1 MVIYFYVFKDIY
13 NKINCQMIL
22 TEKELNEA
30 KNKDIE
36 KIVQEIVECSNLYF
50 EGQKLLSENK
60 ISKSEV
66 DSINEGLWEKVKYG
80 LSKLGR
86 YKVGGKLTGR
96 GKIDQDT
103 AAKIQSILDKK
114 GNEVIKILNSKIK
127 EENPEF
133 PNNEKGEQFLKTVME
148 IATVYD
154 SIVEATKKNPE
165 EEGYLPIDAANTV
178 IEDLAEYVKKYLDV
192 DLKAAYSVMDS
203 EKEKVDSDSKEEL
216 LTDEVD
222 DIKED
227 EHSDVRDKLQAK
239 KGEGDKKRDSER
251 MKTLKSNKLPLLLA
265 GIGASMGAF
274 SWLANTEWFK
284 HLFDENFSFTDTE
297 HIKGIIQTKTEVLN
311 DIKPGEGVYK
321 LLGRVTEHNLDA
333 NSSPSEMVEAL
344 KQIGGGDAN
353 KGVDLLC
360 QDGGVMMKPSEAAKG
375 LHDLVNNPDQYNNLG
390 DMFKGTASGTGKLV
404 EPGTGLNTTSYG
416 TIAGR
421 SLTSMLVKSL
431 PTIITKVVIKT
442 GVKTGAGYAA
452 AKGFGAALGPIGIA
466 LVSAGVLVKAMRM
479 KGQKQSRA
487 KTLNDL
493 FQSIQPIK
501 GTQENIPVLPERP
514 EPNGE
519 EPKGK
524 EKPIN
529 GGENVPT
536 PAPTIPQDFLKG
548 NRNMQLAYL
557 SELFLPQGKGL
568 WDSLGLKR
576 GTVIPS
582 GFLDAALGQ
591 GKKDSGKYLK
601 AYYNH
606 LKKEDSFTK
615 DPGNSGAWVAKV
627 KANETQAL
635 IKWVRNTRKNI
646 GSFLSAL
653 NKEFPEFSIGK
664 RAKAKTVRPGK
675 RGEAMGTSGINDSI
689 ENRLGNLLTEDI
701 NLGGSASKAG
711 FDKKMFMKNLPQFME
726 MISSMYYGIKGSKL
740 TYDKEGVL
748 KVCKPFGCK
757 TGSGSGYKKTK
768 SDDYVLQP
776 ESKISSNKNLNEEI
790 SKMKDLMKRII
801 K

>member
-239 KGEGDKKRDSER
+239 KGEGDKKE
-251 MKTLKSNKLPLLLA
+251 
-265 GIGASMGAF
+265 I
-274 SWLANTEWFK
+274 
-284 HLFDENFSFTDTE
+284 
-297 HIKGIIQTKTEVLN
+297 
-311 DIKPGEGVYK
+311 
-321 LLGRVTEHNLDA
+321 
-333 NSSPSEMVEAL
+333 
-344 KQIGGGDAN
+344 
-353 KGVDLLC
+353 
-360 QDGGVMMKPSEAAKG
+360 
-375 LHDLVNNPDQYNNLG
+375 
-390 DMFKGTASGTGKLV
+390 
-404 EPGTGLNTTSYG
+404 
-416 TIAGR
+416 
-421 SLTSMLVKSL
+421 VK
-431 PTIITKVVIKT
+431 
-442 GVKTGAGYAA
+442 
-452 AKGFGAALGPIGIA
+452 
-466 LVSAGVLVKAMRM
+466 
-479 KGQKQSRA
+479 
-487 KTLNDL
+487 
-493 FQSIQPIK
+493 
-501 GTQENIPVLPERP
+501 E
-514 EPNGE
+514 
-519 EPKGK
+519 
-524 EKPIN
+524 
-529 GGENVPT
+529 
-536 PAPTIPQDFLKG
+536 
-548 NRNMQLAYL
+548 
-557 SELFLPQGKGL
+557 
-568 WDSLGLKR
+568 
-576 GTVIPS
+576 
-582 GFLDAALGQ
+582 
-591 GKKDSGKYLK
+591 
-601 AYYNH
+601 
-606 LKKEDSFTK
+606 
-615 DPGNSGAWVAKV
+615 
-627 KANETQAL
+627 
-635 IKWVRNTRKNI
+635 
-646 GSFLSAL
+646 
-653 NKEFPEFSIGK
+653 
-664 RAKAKTVRPGK
+664 
-675 RGEAMGTSGINDSI
+675 
-689 ENRLGNLLTEDI
+689 
-701 NLGGSASKAG
+701 
-711 FDKKMFMKNLPQFME
+711 
-726 MISSMYYGIKGSKL
+726 
-740 TYDKEGVL
+740 
-748 KVCKPFGCK
+748 
-757 TGSGSGYKKTK
+757 
-768 SDDYVLQP
+768 
-776 ESKISSNKNLNEEI
+776 
-790 SKMKDLMKRII
+790 
-801 K
+801 

>member
-30 KNKDIE
+30 KNKDMDAIL
-36 KIVQEIVECSNLYF
+36 KDIVECSELYF
-50 EGQKLLSENK
+50 KGQKLLSENK

-297 HIKGIIQTKTEVLN
+297 QIKDIIQTKTEVLN

-321 LLGRVTEHNLDA
+321 LLGRVTEHNLDG

-360 QDGGVMMKPSEAAKG
+360 QDGGVMMKPGEAAKG

-404 EPGTGLNTTSYG
+404 EPGTVLNTT
-416 TIAGR
+416 
-421 SLTSMLVKSL
+421 
-431 PTIITKVVIKT
+431 
-442 GVKTGAGYAA
+442 
-452 AKGFGAALGPIGIA
+452 
-466 LVSAGVLVKAMRM
+466 
-479 KGQKQSRA
+479 
-487 KTLNDL
+487 
-493 FQSIQPIK
+493 
-501 GTQENIPVLPERP
+501 
-514 EPNGE
+514 
-519 EPKGK
+519 
-524 EKPIN
+524 
-529 GGENVPT
+529 
-536 PAPTIPQDFLKG
+536 
-548 NRNMQLAYL
+548 
-557 SELFLPQGKGL
+557 
-568 WDSLGLKR
+568 
-576 GTVIPS
+576 
-582 GFLDAALGQ
+582 
-591 GKKDSGKYLK
+591 
-601 AYYNH
+601 
-606 LKKEDSFTK
+606 
-615 DPGNSGAWVAKV
+615 
-627 KANETQAL
+627 
-635 IKWVRNTRKNI
+635 
-646 GSFLSAL
+646 
-653 NKEFPEFSIGK
+653 
-664 RAKAKTVRPGK
+664 
-675 RGEAMGTSGINDSI
+675 
-689 ENRLGNLLTEDI
+689 
-701 NLGGSASKAG
+701 
-711 FDKKMFMKNLPQFME
+711 
-726 MISSMYYGIKGSKL
+726 
-740 TYDKEGVL
+740 
-748 KVCKPFGCK
+748 
-757 TGSGSGYKKTK
+757 
-768 SDDYVLQP
+768 
-776 ESKISSNKNLNEEI
+776 
-790 SKMKDLMKRII
+790 
-801 K
+801 